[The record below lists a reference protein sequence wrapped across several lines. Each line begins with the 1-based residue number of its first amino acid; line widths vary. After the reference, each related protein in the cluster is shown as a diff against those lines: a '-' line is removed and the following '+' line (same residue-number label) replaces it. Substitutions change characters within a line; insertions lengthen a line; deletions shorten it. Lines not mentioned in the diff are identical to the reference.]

1 MLIDP
6 TRRLQAV
13 HVPLSDGVRLAV
25 DVWLPIERM
34 AEAGAVSTV
43 VRATRY
49 HRASAGADS
58 AEGELWSDAGLALVV
73 VDARGTGASFGT
85 RSAEL
90 GEQEI
95 ADYGEILDWVA
106 AQPWSNGRVGAYGIS
121 YEGQAAELMARL
133 RNPHLFAVAAL
144 FSPHDPYRELFYPG
158 GVATGGRFARWMYE
172 SQLKDGVLGAVERL
186 AAVTGLEPSDVPL
199 PRPVKPVD
207 GTEGSALLQTAIA
220 EHQGN
225 IDVAELLDQVPF
237 RDDRVPG
244 LDWERTSPAAAT
256 SAIEASGVPMLVR
269 VGWLDGAFAA
279 GALARFAS
287 CTSSQE
293 VEIGPWGHGG
303 DAFADPLQPDGALDG
318 EEAGRSGQDRRLV
331 DFFVRHLGRSE
342 QPPRASTLTFFT
354 LGTNQWQTVSS
365 WPTNDVGVR
374 RWHPNPAGG
383 LAESA
388 EHARTVRYRVDP
400 TASTGARNRW
410 LAIDLGEPPAYP
422 DRRIADTSLL
432 TFDTAPL
439 STDVHILGF
448 PVVAVRL
455 ATSADDG
462 AVFVYLER
470 LAPDGRVTYLTE
482 GRLRLCHRKTAGPA
496 DPADLGVPRSFARR
510 DRLEVVPGELFD
522 LELDLLPVSACVRA
536 GQRIRIAIGGH
547 DADGFTRYGPPDE
560 TFTIEL
566 GDHTY
571 LDLPL
576 CGAPPGDA
584 T

>member
-1 MLIDP
+1 MHIDP
-6 TRRLQAV
+6 TRRVQAL

-25 DVWLPIERM
+25 DVWLPIERI
-34 AEAGAVSTV
+34 AAKGAVGAV

-49 HRASAGADS
+49 HRATEGADS
-58 AEGELWSDAGLALVV
+58 TAGELWNDAGLALVV

-90 GEQEI
+90 GGQEI
-95 ADYGEILDWVA
+95 ADYGEIIDWVA
-106 AQPWSNGRVGAYGIS
+106 EQPWSNARVGAYGIS

-133 RNPHLFAVAAL
+133 GNPHLVAVAAL

-172 SQLKDGVLGAVERL
+172 SQLKDGVFGALERL
-186 AAVTGLEPSDVPL
+186 AASTGLEPSEIARPQ
-199 PRPVKPVD
+199 PVKPVD
-207 GTEGSALLQTAIA
+207 GAEGAALLQRAIR

-225 IDVAELLDQVPF
+225 VDMAELLDKVPF
-237 RDDRVPG
+237 SDDRVAG
-244 LDWERTSPAAAT
+244 LDWEITSPAAAT
-256 SAIEASGVPMLVR
+256 SELEASGVPMLVQ

-279 GALARFAS
+279 GALTRFAR
-287 CTSSQE
+287 CASSQE

-303 DAFADPLQPDGALDG
+303 GTFADPLQPEGALDG
-318 EEAGRSGQDRRLV
+318 EEAGRAGQERRLV
-331 DFFVRHLGRSE
+331 EFFERYLDPTEV
-342 QPPRASTLTFFT
+342 PPRASTLTFFT
-354 LGTNQWQTVSS
+354 LGTNQWRTVGS
-365 WPTNDVGVR
+365 WPADDVGVR
-374 RWHPNPAGG
+374 RWHPSPAGA

-388 EHARTVRYRVDP
+388 EKTQTVRSRVEP
-400 TASTGARNRW
+400 AAGTGARNRW

-422 DRRIADTSLL
+422 DRRIVDESLL
-432 TFDTAPL
+432 TFSTPPL
-439 STDVHILGF
+439 STSLHILGF

-462 AVFVYLER
+462 AIFVYLEVV
-470 LAPDGRVTYLTE
+470 APDGRVTYLTE
-482 GRLRLCHRKTAGPA
+482 GCLRLCHRKTVGPA
-496 DPADLGVPRSFARR
+496 DPAFLGVPRTFARR
-510 DRLEVVPGELFD
+510 DRLDVVPGQFLD
-522 LELDLLPVSACVRA
+522 LELDLLPVSASVQA

-566 GDHTY
+566 GSHTY

-576 CGAPPGDA
+576 AGRRSK
-584 T
+584 